1 MHAHQV
7 LQDSGEDL
15 SISKRPRELIFP
27 SQPFLRAF

>member
-1 MHAHQV
+1 MHARQV

-27 SQPFLRAF
+27 SQPFLRAL